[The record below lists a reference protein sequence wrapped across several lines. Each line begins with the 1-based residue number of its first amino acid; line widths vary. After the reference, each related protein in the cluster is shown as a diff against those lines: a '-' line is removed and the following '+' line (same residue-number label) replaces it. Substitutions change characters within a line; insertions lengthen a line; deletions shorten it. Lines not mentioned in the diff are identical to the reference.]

1 MAQLVLTTLG
11 TALGG
16 PLGGAIGSAIGA
28 SIDNAAL
35 QSLSPA
41 RQVGPRLSQVRL
53 TSVSE
58 GAPIAAVFGR
68 ARVSG
73 QVIWA
78 AQFKETRKTSGGGK
92 GSPRTQSYSYSLSFA
107 VALCEGP
114 IDGMGRV
121 WADGQPLDL
130 TGAVMRLYRGEADQA
145 PDPLIEAVEGQA
157 PAYRGLAY
165 VVFEDLPLAAYG
177 NRPPQL
183 TFEVMRRV
191 TPSNGRALEDR
202 LQGVCM
208 IPGAGEFVYST
219 GPVFRRQSLT
229 RTVSET
235 VNNSDGRPDFLVSL
249 DHLQAQLPNVKSVM
263 LVVSWFGTDLR
274 CGSCQ
279 ILPGVERRDRV
290 TEPVSWSVAGQD
302 RASAHLISTHD
313 GGPAY
318 GGTPS
323 DVSVLEAIAALKDR
337 GYKVGLYPFIL
348 MDVPANCG
356 LPDPY
361 GAAQQGAYPWRGRI
375 TCHPAPGQRASVD
388 GTSAAASQVQ
398 SFFGSSDA
406 DWGLR
411 HMVLHYANLVQKAG
425 GVDTF
430 LIGSE
435 LRGVTQVRGA
445 GSTYPAVEALR
456 SLAQEVRTIVG
467 AGTALSYSADW
478 TEYYGHQPQDGSGEA
493 RFHLDPL
500 WADPAIS
507 FVGID
512 WYAPMADWRD
522 GEDHLDHLAG
532 YGGPADPSYLAAN
545 MFGGEGADWYYA
557 TDADR
562 VAQRRRPITDGAYG
576 EPWIYAPKAL
586 KSWWSKPHYDR
597 PRGVRS
603 ASPTAW
609 VPQSKPVRLIEFG
622 CPAVDKGANS
632 PNLFVD
638 AKSTE
643 SALPP
648 FSNGAR
654 DDLGQRRAIEAVL
667 SAFADPVN
675 NPQSSVYG
683 GPMVADDSLHVWCW
697 DAWPYPDFPARAS
710 LWADA
715 VNWARG
721 HWLNGRA
728 GAMTL
733 PDLAIALTARGG
745 VDVRIEGV
753 MGLISGYVVER
764 PMRLRDALEP
774 LSVAYG
780 FEGAERHGQVTLIAR
795 EGQPVSR
802 LTASD
807 LASVEGAMGRG
818 KITRDLEPAVD
829 QVRARFIDERADYQ
843 VGAVLYRRDP
853 SSGTGSS
860 DMDLPMVISEAVA
873 LKTARRLLANL
884 EADRDHLTVPVG
896 PLLALKAEP
905 GDVVEVEGFEGTWRI
920 SRVNG
925 DDQPSLA
932 LVRVATVE
940 DDTVLDDT
948 PWQVSAPLQR
958 TAPPVF
964 HLLDLPPLNGQE
976 ADARPIAA
984 VAGEPWRR
992 MEVWAGP
999 SAQAL
1004 ISRGMIDRAAT
1015 LGQTLTAL
1023 ARGPLHRID
1032 RAARLSVQIEG
1043 EALES
1048 RSLIEV
1054 LAGANSLAVQSA
1066 SGDWEIVQ
1074 FLDATLVGPS
1084 NYVLSGLMRGQGGS
1098 EEAMADLTPAGAAV
1112 VALSSD
1118 LPRVGL
1124 SRSERGLPLVWRAAL
1139 AGGSASGEAM
1149 SEAAFTWQGLAER
1162 PWSPCHLRITRAPS
1176 GAVQVRWKRR
1186 TRIGG
1191 DDWGSAEVPLS
1202 EAREAYRVEVIKR
1215 SAVLRAIEVNQTG
1228 WLYSAADQA
1237 ADFTVNERSLIQI
1250 RVSQGS
1256 DSYGWGVPTQA
1267 SLL

>member
-35 QSLSPA
+35 QSLTPA
-41 RQVGPRLSQVRL
+41 RQVGPRLTQVRL

-114 IDGMGRV
+114 IDGLGRV

-145 PDPLIEAVEGQA
+145 PDPLIEVIEGQA

-183 TFEVMRRV
+183 SFEVMRRV
-191 TPSNGRALEDR
+191 TPSNGPALEDM

-219 GPVFRRQSLT
+219 GPVFRRQSLI

-274 CGSCQ
+274 CGSCR

-290 TEPVSWSVAGQD
+290 TEPVSWTVAGQD
-302 RASAHLISTHD
+302 RASAYLISTHD

-323 DVSVLEAIAALKDR
+323 DASIVEAIVELKAR

-348 MDVPANCG
+348 MDVPANSG

-361 GAAQQGAYPWRGRI
+361 GGPQQGAYPWRGRV
-375 TCHPAPGQRASVD
+375 TCHPAPGQRGSVD

-398 SFFGSSDA
+398 AFFGPTSG

-411 HMVLHYANLVQKAG
+411 RMVLHYAQLVQQAG

-435 LRGVTQVRGA
+435 LRGLTQVRGA
-445 GSTYPAVEALR
+445 GGTYPAVEGLR
-456 SLAQEVRTIVG
+456 TLAQEVRAIVG

-478 TEYYGHQPQDGSGEA
+478 TEYYGHQPQDGSGEV

-522 GEDHLDHLAG
+522 GEAHLDILAG
-532 YGGPADPSYLAAN
+532 YGGPTDPAYLAAN

-557 TDADR
+557 SDAAR
-562 VAQRRRPITDGAYG
+562 QAQTRKPITDGAYG

-586 KSWWSKPHYDR
+586 KSWWGQRHYDR

-638 AKSTE
+638 AKSAE

-667 SAFADPVN
+667 SAFADPRN
-675 NPQSSVYG
+675 NPQSTVYG
-683 GPMVADDSLHVWCW
+683 GPMVAADSLHVWCW
-697 DAWPYPDFPARAS
+697 DARPYPDFPARAS

-733 PDLAIALTARGG
+733 PDLAMALTARGG
-745 VDVRIEGV
+745 VEVRIEGV
-753 MGLISGYVVER
+753 TGLISGYVVER
-764 PMRLRDALEP
+764 PMRLRDGLEP
-774 LSVAYG
+774 LALAYG
-780 FEGAERHGQVTLIAR
+780 FDGAERHGQVTLIAR
-795 EGQPVSR
+795 DGQPVSR
-802 LTASD
+802 LSLTD
-807 LASVEGAMGRG
+807 LAVVEGAFGLG
-818 KITRDLEPAVD
+818 KISRDLEPVVD
-829 QVRARFIDERADYQ
+829 QIRARFIDERADYQ

-873 LKTARRLLANL
+873 LTTARRALASL
-884 EADRDHLTVPVG
+884 EAERDHLTVPVG

-905 GDVVEVEGFEGTWRI
+905 GDVVAVEGFEGTWRI

-925 DDQPSLA
+925 DEQPRLD
-932 LVRVATVE
+932 LVRVATFV
-940 DDTVLDDT
+940 DGPTHDDT

-958 TAPPVF
+958 AAPPIF

-976 ADARPIAA
+976 TDLRPIAA
-984 VAGEPWRR
+984 LAGEPWRT
-992 MEVWAGP
+992 MEVWAGA

-1004 ISRGMIDRAAT
+1004 VSRGIIDRSAPV
-1015 LGQTLTAL
+1015 GQPLTAL
-1023 ARGPLHRID
+1023 PRGPLHRID
-1032 RAARLSVQIEG
+1032 RAAQLSVQIEG
-1043 EALES
+1043 EALQS

-1054 LAGANSLAVQSA
+1054 LAGANSLAIQSA

-1074 FLDATLVGPS
+1074 FLNATLVGAS
-1084 NYVLSGLMRGQGGS
+1084 SYVLSGLMRGQGGS
-1098 EEAMADLTPAGAAV
+1098 DGAMTDLTPAGAAV
-1112 VALSSD
+1112 VALSAD
-1118 LPRVGL
+1118 LTRVGL

-1139 AGGSASGEAM
+1139 AGGPASGEAM
-1149 SEAAFTWQGLAER
+1149 TETAFTWQGLAER
-1162 PWSPCHLRITRAPS
+1162 PWSPCHLKVTQASS
-1176 GAVQVRWKRR
+1176 GAVQVRWLRR
-1186 TRIGG
+1186 TRVGG
-1191 DDWGSAEVPLS
+1191 DDWGSVEVPLS
-1202 EAREAYRVEVIKR
+1202 EAREVYRVEVLKGA
-1215 SAVLRAIEVNQTG
+1215 AVLRAAQVDQSQ
-1228 WLYSAADQA
+1228 WLYSATDQL
-1237 ADFTVNERSLIQI
+1237 ADFAANERSLIQI

-1256 DSYGWGVPTQA
+1256 DSYGWGVPTQIN
-1267 SLL
+1267 LL